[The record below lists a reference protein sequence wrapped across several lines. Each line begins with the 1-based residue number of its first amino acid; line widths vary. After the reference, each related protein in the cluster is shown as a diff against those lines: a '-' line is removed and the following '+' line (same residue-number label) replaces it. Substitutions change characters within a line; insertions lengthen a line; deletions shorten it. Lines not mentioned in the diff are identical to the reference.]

1 MTPQEFPGDRPTP
14 WWQDRRVAVGGA
26 IALLLLIISSVWLAV
41 KLDIAEDRRVML
53 ERQAAEG
60 FLRAPSSS
68 RTARVDLE
76 SPTTVALGTGPLPE
90 RVELRIAARTSR
102 FNVFRVAITRNDG
115 VAVLHADRLQRDTN
129 GELRLAINS
138 SLLPEGSYTV
148 RVEGFTWRGETVP
161 VGRFALQR

>member
-1 MTPQEFPGDRPTP
+1 MTRQENPEEGPRP
-14 WWQDRRVAVGGA
+14 WWQDRRVAVGA
-26 IALLLLIISSVWLAV
+26 ALALLLLIISSLWLAV
-41 KLDIAEDRRVML
+41 KLDIAEDRRALL

-68 RTARVDLE
+68 RTARVDLD
-76 SPTTVALGTGPLPE
+76 SPATVALGKGPLPE

-102 FNVFRVAITRNDG
+102 FNVYRVAITRDDG
-115 VAVLHADRLQRDTN
+115 VEVLHADRLQRDTN

-148 RVEGFTWRGETVP
+148 RVEGFTWRGETLP